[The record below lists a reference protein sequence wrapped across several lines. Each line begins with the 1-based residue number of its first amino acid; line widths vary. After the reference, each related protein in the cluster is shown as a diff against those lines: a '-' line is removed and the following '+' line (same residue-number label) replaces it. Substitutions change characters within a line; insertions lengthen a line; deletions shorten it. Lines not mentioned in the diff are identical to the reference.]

1 MIDLHTTPT
10 ANGLKAS
17 IMLEETGL
25 EYRVHKYD
33 LVKGENFKPEFLAIN
48 PVARIPAIVDHDV
61 PGGEPLPVYGT
72 AAILLHLAE
81 KTGTLLPRDPVTR
94 AKVFQWLG
102 IVQSDIGAAYTG
114 QFVFNVMA
122 PERIPWAL
130 EFFEAQCIR
139 MVSTLE
145 LQLGKTRYVTGEE
158 YTIADVIA
166 YPVATVSMT
175 KHPGNLENFPNL
187 RRWVALVGQRP
198 AVQRGMT
205 VGK

>member
-25 EYRVHKYD
+25 EYRIHKYD
-33 LVKGENFKPEFLAIN
+33 LVKGENFKPEFVAIN
-48 PVARIPAIVDHDV
+48 PVARIPAIVDHDAL
-61 PGGEPLPVYGT
+61 GDDPLPVYGT
-72 AAILLHLAE
+72 AAILLYLAE
-81 KTGTLLPRDPVTR
+81 KTGKLLPRDPVAR

-130 EFFEAQCIR
+130 EFFQAQCIR
-139 MVSTLE
+139 MVSVLE
-145 LQLGKTRYVTGEE
+145 LQLGKTQYVTGPE

-175 KHPGNLENFPNL
+175 KYPGNLDAFPNL
-187 RRWVALVGQRP
+187 RGWVALVGQRP
-198 AVQRGMT
+198 AVQRGMLA
-205 VGK
+205 GK

>member
-1 MIDLHTTPT
+1 MIELHTTPT

-25 EYRVHKYD
+25 DYRVQKYD

-61 PGGEPLPVYGT
+61 QGDEPLAVYGT
-72 AAILLHLAE
+72 AAILLYLAE
-81 KTGTLLPRDPVTR
+81 KSGKLMPQNSVAR

-139 MVSTLE
+139 MVSVLE
-145 LQLGKTRYVTGEE
+145 QQLGKSRHVAGPE

-175 KHPGNLENFPNL
+175 KHPGNLDDFPNL
-187 RRWVALVGQRP
+187 RRWAEQVSQRP
-198 AVQRGMT
+198 AVQRGML